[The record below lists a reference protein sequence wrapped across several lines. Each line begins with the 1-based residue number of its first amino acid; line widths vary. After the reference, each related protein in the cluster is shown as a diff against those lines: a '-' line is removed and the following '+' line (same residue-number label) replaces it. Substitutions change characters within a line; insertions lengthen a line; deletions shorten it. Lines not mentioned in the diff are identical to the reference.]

1 MNRAL
6 LLAGLAL
13 ILAAANWAIAS
24 REVLKSSGQL
34 VYLEL
39 APVDPR
45 SLMQGDY
52 MSLRYKIDLNTPGT
66 AESGYLII
74 RLDDRH
80 VAKAVGWN
88 FQPAASELRLK
99 YRSRYGRTSV
109 GSDAFSSKKAP
120 AVSTNPPATA
130 SSVWQKTAMP
140 CSPPSATP
148 TLPALARPKG
158 TEFVLLQSAR
168 SFSSACPEPTP
179 RLTAA
184 VPLPCR
190 TPKP

>member
-13 ILAAANWAIAS
+13 ILTAANWAIAS
-24 REVLKSSGQL
+24 RELLKSSGQL

-52 MSLRYKIDLNTPGT
+52 MSLRYKIDLKSPDS
-66 AESGYLII
+66 APSGYLII

-88 FQPAASELRLK
+88 SEPAAGELRLK
-99 YRSRYGRTSV
+99 YRGHYGRTSI
-109 GSDAFSSKKAP
+109 GSDAFFFEE
-120 AVSTNPPATA
+120 
-130 SSVWQKTAMP
+130 
-140 CSPPSATP
+140 
-148 TLPALARPKG
+148 G
-158 TEFVLLQSAR
+158 TSRFYESAR
-168 SFSSACPEPTP
+168 YGEFRVAENGDAL
-179 RLTAA
+179 LTALRDA
-184 VPLPCR
+184 NLVRLGPR
-190 TPKP
+190 

>member
-13 ILAAANWAIAS
+13 ILAAANWAIVS
-24 REVLKSSGQL
+24 RERLKSSGQL

-45 SLMQGDY
+45 SL
-52 MSLRYKIDLNTPGT
+52 LRYKIDLNTPGT

-88 FQPAASELRLK
+88 SQPAAGEIRLK
-99 YRSRYGRTSV
+99 YRSRYGRTSI
-109 GSDAFSSKKAP
+109 GSDAYFFQEG
-120 AVSTNPPATA
+120 T
-130 SSVWQKTAMP
+130 
-140 CSPPSATP
+140 SA
-148 TLPALARPKG
+148 LY
-158 TEFVLLQSAR
+158 ESAR
-168 SFSSACPEPTP
+168 YGEFRVAENGDAL
-179 RLTAA
+179 LTALRDA
-184 VPLPCR
+184 NLTRLGPP
-190 TPKP
+190 

>member
-24 REVLKSSGQL
+24 RELLKSSGQL

-52 MSLRYKIDLNTPGT
+52 MSLRYKIDLKTPQT

-88 FQPAASELRLK
+88 SEPAAGELRLK
-99 YRSRYGRTSV
+99 YRSRSGRTSI
-109 GSDAFSSKKAP
+109 GSDAYFFQEG
-120 AVSTNPPATA
+120 T
-130 SSVWQKTAMP
+130 
-140 CSPPSATP
+140 SA
-148 TLPALARPKG
+148 LY
-158 TEFVLLQSAR
+158 ESAR
-168 SFSSACPEPTP
+168 YGEFRVAENGDAL
-179 RLTAA
+179 LTALRDA
-184 VPLPCR
+184 NLTRLGPP
-190 TPKP
+190 

>member
-13 ILAAANWAIAS
+13 ILTAANWAIAS
-24 REVLKSSGQL
+24 RELLKSSGQL

-52 MSLRYKIDLNTPGT
+52 MSLRYKIDLKSPDS
-66 AESGYLII
+66 APSGYLII

-88 FQPAASELRLK
+88 SEPAAGELRLK
-99 YRSRYGRTSV
+99 YRDRYGRTSI
-109 GSDAFSSKKAP
+109 GSDAFFFEE
-120 AVSTNPPATA
+120 
-130 SSVWQKTAMP
+130 
-140 CSPPSATP
+140 
-148 TLPALARPKG
+148 G
-158 TEFVLLQSAR
+158 TSRLYESAR
-168 SFSSACPEPTP
+168 YGEFRVAENGDAL
-179 RLTAA
+179 LTALRDA
-184 VPLPCR
+184 NLVRLGPR
-190 TPKP
+190 

>member
-1 MNRAL
+1 MSRAL

-13 ILAAANWAIAS
+13 ILAAANWAIVS
-24 REVLKSSGQL
+24 RELLKSSGQL

-52 MSLRYKIDLNTPGT
+52 MALRYKIELTTPAT

-88 FQPAASELRLK
+88 SQPAAGELRLK
-99 YRSRYGRTSV
+99 YRSRYGRTSI
-109 GSDAFSSKKAP
+109 GSDAFFFEE
-120 AVSTNPPATA
+120 
-130 SSVWQKTAMP
+130 
-140 CSPPSATP
+140 
-148 TLPALARPKG
+148 G
-158 TEFVLLQSAR
+158 TSRLYESAR
-168 SFSSACPEPTP
+168 YGEFRVAENGDAL
-179 RLTAA
+179 LTALRDA
-184 VPLPCR
+184 NLKR
-190 TPKP
+190 LGKP

>member
-13 ILAAANWAIAS
+13 ILTAANWAIAS
-24 REVLKSSGQL
+24 RELLKSSGQL

-52 MSLRYKIDLNTPGT
+52 MSLRYKIDLKSPDS
-66 AESGYLII
+66 APSGYLII

-88 FQPAASELRLK
+88 SVPAAGELRLK
-99 YRSRYGRTSV
+99 YRGRYGRTSI
-109 GSDAFSSKKAP
+109 GSDAFFFEE
-120 AVSTNPPATA
+120 
-130 SSVWQKTAMP
+130 
-140 CSPPSATP
+140 
-148 TLPALARPKG
+148 G
-158 TEFVLLQSAR
+158 TSRFYESAR
-168 SFSSACPEPTP
+168 YGEFRVAENGDALLIALRDANLVRLGP
-179 RLTAA
+179 R
-184 VPLPCR
+184 
-190 TPKP
+190 